1 MGGFNYGGKGDGVP
15 WSSEYGDGPEPGGG
29 DHGNS
34 GNHDTNSSAADSNN
48 AEHASRAQKQLADIV
63 NDPQVRQKLQE
74 IIYQAKSI
82 NPDVKISGVSISS
95 SGKMRIS
102 FDGLNINQV
111 SQLGLTNLLTVTNS
125 QGLSYTNA
133 DLETGHTLTENN
145 TRVQNRTEQEGFWDK
160 RAINSSGESFFVNT
174 FIPIDIKGTTEKK
187 ISALPKSMFDK
198 KLAEATKQVDKYN
211 NVQQKQR
218 AEASAHREEAKKQ
231 AEEEQKLKDA
241 IKFTLA
247 FYEGTFE
254 RFGEISR
261 NIARELADAAKGKKL
276 RNAQEAL
283 DAFEKYGEAIR
294 RKFGSK
300 DRAAIAAALESL
312 SRDEMAK
319 NMARFSRAFMLTA
332 EAINFYDLYTELV
345 KAVKTEQWRPF
356 FVKAET
362 LLAGKGATAITAWAF
377 SIIAGTPLRIL
388 GFALVI
394 AIVSA
399 MIDDQLIERVNKL
412 LGL

>member
-1 MGGFNYGGKGDGVP
+1 MVQVVLHHILSGG
-15 WSSEYGDGPEPGGG
+15 
-29 DHGNS
+29 S
-34 GNHDTNSSAADSNN
+34 G
-48 AEHASRAQKQLADIV
+48 Q
-63 NDPQVRQKLQE
+63 
-74 IIYQAKSI
+74 
-82 NPDVKISGVSISS
+82 
-95 SGKMRIS
+95 
-102 FDGLNINQV
+102 
-111 SQLGLTNLLTVTNS
+111 GLTNLLTVTNS

-133 DLETGHTLTENN
+133 DLETEHTLTENN

-187 ISALPKSMFDK
+187 VSALPKSVFDK
-198 KLAEATKQVDKYN
+198 KLAEATKLVDEYN

-218 AEASAHREEAKKQ
+218 AEASAHRQEAKKQ

-247 FYEGTFE
+247 FYEEIFE

-294 RKFGSK
+294 RKFGAK

-319 NMARFSRAFMLTA
+319 NMARFSRAFMLTG
-332 EAINFYDLYTELV
+332 EAINIYDLYTELV
-345 KAVKTEQWRPF
+345 KAIKTEQWRPF

-377 SIIAGTPLRIL
+377 SIIAGTPLGIL

-399 MIDDQLIERVNKL
+399 MIDDQLIERVNKH